1 MSCRCGRRNNDTEN
15 APLAQLVEHLTL
27 NQGVQGSSPWRCTRE
42 NCFWRHRSSGDGS
55 FFVFILS
62 DKLLY
67 KAGNPCYI
75 DFREVIRSSKMQ
87 KTPGGYPGAFCC

>member
-1 MSCRCGRRNNDTEN
+1 MSCRCGRHNNDTEN

-55 FFVFILS
+55 FFGFNFVGQTTLQNREPV
-62 DKLLY
+62 LY
-67 KAGNPCYI
+67 
-75 DFREVIRSSKMQ
+75 
-87 KTPGGYPGAFCC
+87 